1 VICGGLIKG
10 FDRLG
15 LEARFAPLNDV
26 EVGGKKISGSAQT
39 RKWGSVLQHGTVLV
53 DPDIRLMFELLKVSP
68 EKISDKFIASVYERV
83 TSLARE
89 LKKRPSFEEARDAM
103 CAGFADFLGA
113 SFEEGDLMPEEI
125 NLAEELKAKYASKEW
140 LMKR

>member
-1 VICGGLIKG
+1 
-10 FDRLG
+10 
-15 LEARFAPLNDV
+15 
-26 EVGGKKISGSAQT
+26 
-39 RKWGSVLQHGTVLV
+39 
-53 DPDIRLMFELLKVSP
+53 MFELLKVSP